1 MKHITCKMKR
11 HIRILAIAAMLMT
24 VLCACGGKNSDDSA
38 DKVNNTDS
46 NSVDIYCVKELEMV
60 TSDAPYQLKQPD
72 VLTSSVDELIAAMSE
87 NLSSDGLG
95 ISWYMLNSENILMIN
110 LDVPED
116 ITKEKLLLIKAS
128 ICNTLFQLDK
138 LEGIELAVITGDEQ
152 EHSYESFNRTSFYML
167 KEE

>member
-1 MKHITCKMKR
+1 MKR
-11 HIRILAIAAMLMT
+11 HIGSLAMAVMLMT
-24 VLCACGGKNSDDSA
+24 VLCACGGKSRDAST
-38 DKVNNTDS
+38 DKEQNTAS
-46 NSVDIYCVKELEMV
+46 NSVDIYCVKGLELV

-110 LDVPED
+110 LDVSQD

-167 KEE
+167 EEE